1 MAIKEKLKAA
11 QWAIDELAREIQE
24 RPRITLANAAAPPE
38 ARLNWVKLG
47 RYVELSGDTADA
59 VQSRRKTGKWL
70 DGRECKM
77 VDGRLWIDL
86 RAVETWIDA
95 W

>member
-1 MAIKEKLKAA
+1 MAIEDKLEAA
-11 QWAIDELAREIQE
+11 QRALDELAREIRDQ
-24 RPRITLANAAAPPE
+24 PRIALANTAARPE

-47 RYVELSGDTADA
+47 RYIELSGDTTDA
-59 VQSRRKTGKWL
+59 VQSRRKAGKWL

-86 RAVETWIDA
+86 RAVEAWIDA